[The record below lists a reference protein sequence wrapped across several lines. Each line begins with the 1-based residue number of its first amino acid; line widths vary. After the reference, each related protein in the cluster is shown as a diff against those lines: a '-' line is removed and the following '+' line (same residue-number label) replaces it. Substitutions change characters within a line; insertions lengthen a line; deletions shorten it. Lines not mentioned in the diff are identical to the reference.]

1 MPFTKVLVADSVV
14 QRLIETQSIYSL
26 MNRSYDG
33 LVRPGATSVD
43 VPAMPTLVVKTS
55 GTSSTHVDRKKLK
68 ADTTM
73 VNIPFTRAAVPIAGE
88 IFTQFESNGMLLREF
103 TESAAQTFSEKF
115 DSDVIVAAQTTTDKT
130 AFAGATMAWADIIDI
145 NSKMDV
151 NKVPKNNR
159 VIVVSATLAGEF
171 FNIDVVKNAASYQR
185 DILAGGQ
192 LISLMGM
199 RFFISGLVPTVT
211 ISAAQKANMVGI
223 YGPGVAF
230 ILNRMMDVEE
240 TYDVD
245 NLQRNIDFLSSYGV
259 KLFDNKFAVVK
270 HKI

>member
-14 QRLIETQSIYSL
+14 QRLIENQSIHSL
-26 MNRSYDG
+26 MNRSFDG

-43 VPAMPTLVVKTS
+43 VPAMPILVVKTA
-55 GTSSTHVDRKKLK
+55 GTPPTHADRKKLK

-73 VNIPFTRAAVPIAGE
+73 VNIPFTRAAIPIAGE
-88 IFTQFESNGMLLREF
+88 IFAQLESNGMLLREF
-103 TESAAQTFSEKF
+103 TESAAQHFSEKF
-115 DSDVIVAAQTTTDKT
+115 DSDVIVAAQGTTDKT

-145 NSKMDV
+145 NAKMDN
-151 NKVPKNNR
+151 NKVPKSGR

-199 RFFISGLVPTVT
+199 RFFISGLVPTVL
-211 ISAAQKANMVGI
+211 IAKANMVGI
-223 YGPGVAF
+223 HGPGLAF

-245 NLQRNIDFLSSYGV
+245 NLQRNVDFLASYGV

-270 HKI
+270 HKP